1 MVHLSRL
8 GTLTIVAGG
17 VLSAPLLYAGPLE
30 LRAPANSP
38 ELLLASSSQGY
49 LGVVLRDVD
58 NERASTL
65 KLKDA
70 HGAEIVTID
79 QDAPAA
85 KAGLKVHD
93 VVVQMNGQRV
103 EGVEQF
109 RRMLRETPPG
119 RTVSLGCMREGQ
131 SVNLTV
137 QLADRDAIAIV
148 PVDPTKPLPELAD
161 NSQIEGW
168 IQPPPGSGRH
178 SGGSSLFGYFTRD
191 RYYTGVQLQP
201 LTSGLAEYFGVH
213 NGAGV
218 LVGTV
223 FPNSPAAA
231 AGLKA
236 ADVIQKVNGQ
246 PIVSLADWEKAIRT
260 FRGKQVQVTLIRD
273 KKEQTVTMVAGEAKN
288 SGELDAPELILP
300 GDLPDAQ
307 ALAELR
313 SDLGGIDAAAIADQV
328 RESMKDLDPEAIR
341 KQAEQAAQSIDSKEI
356 RKALAQSQQEFQE
369 NQKQIQRQM
378 EDLRESLQ
386 SLRIEQM
393 D

>member
-1 MVHLSRL
+1 M
-8 GTLTIVAGG
+8 
-17 VLSAPLLYAGPLE
+17 
-30 LRAPANSP
+30 
-38 ELLLASSSQGY
+38 
-49 LGVVLRDVD
+49 
-58 NERASTL
+58 
-65 KLKDA
+65 
-70 HGAEIVTID
+70 
-79 QDAPAA
+79 
-85 KAGLKVHD
+85 
-93 VVVQMNGQRV
+93 
-103 EGVEQF
+103 
-109 RRMLRETPPG
+109 
-119 RTVSLGCMREGQ
+119 
-131 SVNLTV
+131 
-137 QLADRDAIAIV
+137 
-148 PVDPTKPLPELAD
+148 
-161 NSQIEGW
+161 
-168 IQPPPGSGRH
+168 
-178 SGGSSLFGYFTRD
+178 
-191 RYYTGVQLQP
+191 
-201 LTSGLAEYFGVH
+201 
-213 NGAGV
+213 
-218 LVGTV
+218 
-223 FPNSPAAA
+223 
-231 AGLKA
+231 
-236 ADVIQKVNGQ
+236 NGQ